1 MAVVL
6 PDRHFRIG
14 LVRRSQARGRKGLPM
29 TAHSQVVLKI
39 DQRPPDSHVAYLTV
53 NNPAKLNA
61 LNSPT
66 MDAFVAAV
74 DQLIHDEALRLLVVT
89 GAGDKAFIGGADI
102 DEMARL
108 DISSARAFITR
119 VHRCCHALRHLP
131 VPVIARVNGYAL
143 GAGLELAAA
152 CDLRVAADN
161 AQFGM
166 PEVRLGMPSVV
177 EAALLPTLVGW
188 GRAREMLLLG
198 EIFTAQ
204 DAARWGL
211 IERVVPADALDQ
223 AVERWIQAV
232 LSAEPGAVRLQK
244 TLIRAWEKL
253 PLNDAIQAGIDTFVT
268 AFESDAPTRAIS
280 AFRARR
286 KP

>member
-1 MAVVL
+1 MTRTRKTRVLMAAGQ
-6 PDRHFRIG
+6 P
-14 LVRRSQARGRKGLPM
+14 
-29 TAHSQVVLKI
+29 QVVVKI
-39 DQRPPDSHVAYLTV
+39 DRRAPGAHVAFLTV
-53 NNPAKLNA
+53 DNPAKLNA
-61 LNSPT
+61 LSSAV

-74 DQLIHDEALRLLVVT
+74 EQLGPDAALRVLVVT
-89 GAGDKAFIGGADI
+89 GAGNRAFIGGADI

-108 DISSARAFITR
+108 DIASARAFITQ
-119 VHRCCHALRHLP
+119 VHRCCEALRNLP
-131 VPVIARVNGYAL
+131 VPVIARINGYTL

-198 EIFTAQ
+198 EIVTAQ
-204 DAARWGL
+204 EAARWGL
-211 IERVVPADALDQ
+211 IERVVPADGLDQ
-223 AVERWIQAV
+223 AVERWIQAL
-232 LSAEPGAVRLQK
+232 LSAEPRAVRLQK
-244 TLIRAWEKL
+244 MLIRKWEKL
-253 PLNDAIQAGIDTFVT
+253 PLNDAIQAGIDCFVT
-268 AFESDAPTRAIS
+268 AFESDEPRRAI
-280 AFRARR
+280 AKFRARR

>member
-1 MAVVL
+1 MAAAQPQIVVKV
-6 PDRHFRIG
+6 D
-14 LVRRSQARGRKGLPM
+14 RRS
-29 TAHSQVVLKI
+29 
-39 DQRPPDSHVAYLTV
+39 PDGHVGFLSV
-53 NNPAKLNA
+53 HNPAKLNA
-61 LNSPT
+61 LSSAV

-74 DQLIHDEALRLLVVT
+74 AKLGQDEALRVLVVT
-89 GAGDKAFIGGADI
+89 GTGNKAFIGGADI

-108 DISSARAFITR
+108 DAASARAFITR
-119 VHRCCHALRHLP
+119 VHRCCEALRNLP
-131 VPVIARVNGYAL
+131 VPVIARIDGYTL

-152 CDLRVAADN
+152 CDLRVATES

-198 EIFTAQ
+198 EIVTAHE
-204 DAARWGL
+204 AARWGL

-232 LSAEPGAVRLQK
+232 LAAEPRAVRLQK
-244 TLIRAWEKL
+244 LLIRTWEKL
-253 PLNDAIQAGIDTFVT
+253 PLTDAIKAGIDSFVS
-268 AFESDAPTRAIS
+268 AFETDEPSRAI
-280 AFRARR
+280 AKFRARR
-286 KP
+286 RP

>member
-1 MAVVL
+1 MF
-6 PDRHFRIG
+6 P
-14 LVRRSQARGRKGLPM
+14 LVSTITPPKGATTMP
-29 TAHSQVVLKI
+29 TAQPQVVLRI
-39 DQRPPDSHVAYLTV
+39 DRRAPDDHVAFLTV
-53 NNPAKLNA
+53 HNPAKLNA
-61 LNSPT
+61 LSSDV

-74 DQLIHDEALRLLVVT
+74 EQLTGDQALRVLVVT
-89 GAGDKAFIGGADI
+89 GAGDRAFIGGADI
-102 DEMARL
+102 DEMAQL
-108 DISSARAFITR
+108 DVASARAFITR
-119 VHRCCHALRHLP
+119 VHHCCEALRNLP
-131 VPVIARVNGYAL
+131 VPVIARIDGYTL

-232 LSAEPGAVRLQK
+232 LSAQPRAVRLQK
-244 TLIRAWEKL
+244 MLIREWEKL
-253 PLNDAIQAGIDTFVT
+253 PLNDAIRAGIDTFVT
-268 AFESDAPTRAIS
+268 AFESDEPRDAI
-280 AFRARR
+280 ARFRSRR
-286 KP
+286 KH